1 MILFLSNMKESDNN
15 MHYTNN
21 DYNCIVIDKYHTL
34 AEIERHLDYIYKK
47 CDIVKYKSSKV
58 NDCTFTITIVFTN
71 TEKKYCLQNLV
82 HELTLLEFDMNR
94 IRELILDSYALR
106 EVTLDDKSIAY
117 CIIEQ
122 N

>member
-1 MILFLSNMKESDNN
+1 

-34 AEIERHLDYIYKK
+34 DEIDKYVNYIYKK
-47 CDIVKYKSSKV
+47 CNIAKHKCSKV
-58 NDCTFTITIVFTN
+58 NDCTFTITIIIIN
-71 TEKKYCLQNLV
+71 AEKRGCLQNLIL
-82 HELTLLEFDMNR
+82 ELILLEYSMNR
-94 IRELILDSYALR
+94 IKDLILDSYSLK
-106 EVTLDDKSIAY
+106 EITLDDKSIAY

>member
-1 MILFLSNMKESDNN
+1 

-21 DYNCIVIDKYHTL
+21 DYNTIIVNKYHTL
-34 AEIERHLDYIYKK
+34 SEIERHLDYIYKK

-82 HELTLLEFDMNR
+82 LELMLLEFSMNQ
-94 IRELILDSYALR
+94 IRELILDSFSLR

>member
-1 MILFLSNMKESDNN
+1 MKESDNN

-21 DYNCIVIDKYHTL
+21 HFNCIVIDKYHTL
-34 AEIERHLDYIYKK
+34 SEIEHHLNYIYKK
-47 CDIVKYKSSKV
+47 CDIVKYKSNKV

-71 TEKKYCLQNLV
+71 AEKKYCLQNLV
-82 HELTLLEFDMNR
+82 HELILLEFSMNR
-94 IRELILDSYALR
+94 IKELILDSFSLK
-106 EVTLDDKSIAY
+106 EITLDDKSIAY

>member
-1 MILFLSNMKESDNN
+1 

-21 DYNCIVIDKYHTL
+21 NFNCIVIDKYHTL
-34 AEIERHLDYIYKK
+34 SEIDHHLNYIYKK

-82 HELTLLEFDMNR
+82 QELILLEFSMNR
-94 IRELILDSYALR
+94 IKELILDSFSLK
-106 EVTLDDKSIAY
+106 EITLDDKSIAY

>member
-1 MILFLSNMKESDNN
+1 MKESDNN

-21 DYNCIVIDKYHTL
+21 SFNCIVIDKYHTL
-34 AEIERHLDYIYKK
+34 SEIDHHVNYIYKK
-47 CDIVKYKSSKV
+47 CDIVKYKSDKV
-58 NDCTFTITIVFTN
+58 NDCEFTITIIFTN
-71 TEKKYCLQNLV
+71 AEKKYCLQNLV
-82 HELTLLEFDMNR
+82 HELILLEFSMNR
-94 IRELILDSYALR
+94 IKELILDSYSLK

>member
-1 MILFLSNMKESDNN
+1 

-21 DYNCIVIDKYHTL
+21 DFNCIVIDKYHTL
-34 AEIERHLDYIYKK
+34 SEIEHHLNYIYKK

-82 HELTLLEFDMNR
+82 HELILLEFSMNR
-94 IRELILDSYALR
+94 IKELILDSYSLK

-117 CIIEQ
+117 CIIEA

>member
-1 MILFLSNMKESDNN
+1 

-21 DYNCIVIDKYHTL
+21 GYNCIVIDKYHTL
-34 AEIERHLDYIYKK
+34 SELDHHVDYIYKK

-58 NDCTFTITIVFTN
+58 NDCEFTVTIVFTN
-71 TEKKYCLQNLV
+71 TEKKYSLQSLV
-82 HELTLLEFDMNR
+82 QELILLEFSMNQ
-94 IRELILDSYALR
+94 IKDLILDSYSLK

>member
-1 MILFLSNMKESDNN
+1 

-21 DYNCIVIDKYHTL
+21 NFNCIVIDKYHTL
-34 AEIERHLDYIYKK
+34 SELDHHLNYIYKK

-58 NDCTFTITIVFTN
+58 NDCEFTITIVFTN

-82 HELTLLEFDMNR
+82 LELMLLEFSMNQ
-94 IRELILDSYALR
+94 IKELILDSYALR
-106 EVTLDDKSIAY
+106 EVILDDKSIAY

>member
-1 MILFLSNMKESDNN
+1 

-21 DYNCIVIDKYHTL
+21 NFNCIVIDKYHTL
-34 AEIERHLDYIYKK
+34 SEIDHHLNYIYKK

-58 NDCTFTITIVFTN
+58 NDCEFTVTIVFTN

-82 HELTLLEFDMNR
+82 QELILLEFSMNR
-94 IRELILDSYALR
+94 IKELILDSFSLK
-106 EVTLDDKSIAY
+106 EITLDDKSIAY

>member
-1 MILFLSNMKESDNN
+1 MKESNNN
-15 MHYTNN
+15 MHYTKN

-34 AEIERHLDYIYKK
+34 SELDHHVDYIYKK
-47 CDIVKYKSSKV
+47 CNIKKYKCSQI
-58 NDCTFTITIVFTN
+58 NDCEFTVTIVIIHA
-71 TEKKYCLQNLV
+71 EKKYRLQNLIL
-82 HELTLLEFDMNR
+82 ELILLEFSMNQ
-94 IRELILDSYALR
+94 IKELILDSYALR

>member
-1 MILFLSNMKESDNN
+1 

-21 DYNCIVIDKYHTL
+21 GYNCIVIDKYHTL
-34 AEIERHLDYIYKK
+34 DEVAYHLDYIYKK
-47 CDIVKYKSSKV
+47 CNIVKYKSSKV

-71 TEKKYCLQNLV
+71 ASKEYCLQNLV
-82 HELTLLEFDMNR
+82 HELILMEFNMNR
-94 IRELILDSYALR
+94 IRELILDSFSLR
-106 EVTLDDKSIAY
+106 EVTLEDGSIAY

>member
-1 MILFLSNMKESDNN
+1 

-21 DYNCIVIDKYHTL
+21 NYNCIVIDKYHTL
-34 AEIERHLDYIYKK
+34 SELDHHVDYIYKK

-58 NDCTFTITIVFTN
+58 NDCEFTVTIVFTN
-71 TEKKYCLQNLV
+71 TEKKYSLQSLV
-82 HELTLLEFDMNR
+82 QELILLEFSMNQ
-94 IRELILDSYALR
+94 IKDLILDSYSLK

>member
-1 MILFLSNMKESDNN
+1 

-21 DYNCIVIDKYHTL
+21 NYNCIVIDKYHTL
-34 AEIERHLDYIYKK
+34 SEIEYYLDYIYKK

-58 NDCTFTITIVFTN
+58 NDCTFTITIIFIHA
-71 TEKKYCLQNLV
+71 EKKYQLQNLV
-82 HELTLLEFDMNR
+82 HELILLEFNMSR
-94 IRELILDSYALR
+94 IRGLILDPYSLK

-117 CIIEQ
+117 CLIEP

>member
-1 MILFLSNMKESDNN
+1 

-21 DYNCIVIDKYHTL
+21 DYNTIVINKYNTL
-34 AEIERHLDYIYKK
+34 SEIERHLDYIYKK
-47 CDIVKYKSSKV
+47 CDIKKYKCSQV
-58 NDCTFTITIVFTN
+58 NDCEFTITVIFTHSD
-71 TEKKYCLQNLV
+71 KKYSLQSLV
-82 HELTLLEFDMNR
+82 CELLLLEFSMSQ
-94 IRELILDSYALR
+94 IRELILDSYSLR